1 MTLFDMSG
9 KVAIIT
15 GSSRGIGRAI
25 AERMAEH
32 GAKVVISSRKQ
43 QVCDEVAKAIN
54 DKAGKQVAL
63 AIAANIS
70 TKDDLKHLVE
80 ETNRVFGKIDTLVCN
95 AASNPYYGPQAG
107 ISDDQFRKILDNNI
121 VANHWLIS
129 LVVPQMIER
138 REGSITIISSIGGL
152 KGSTVLGAYA
162 ISKAADMQLARNLAC
177 EYGKHNIRVNCIA
190 PSLIKTDFTKPLCDN
205 PETLKASTA
214 RSPLLR
220 IGEPDEIAGAA
231 VFLAS
236 SAGTFMTGQPFGM
249 DGGATISWSRVRDA
263 VQLSSRCSAE
273 RGPIVLKQDGPG
285 ISSEPRR
292 KWRVARHR
300 GHAKSRLTPPSHKP
314 GCAAA
319 CVN

>member
-1 MTLFDMSG
+1 MNLFDMSG

-25 AERMAEH
+25 AEHMAGH
-32 GAKVVISSRKQ
+32 GARVVISSRKQ
-43 QVCDEVAKAIN
+43 QSCDEVAAEIN
-54 DKAGKQVAL
+54 ARAGKEVAL

-80 ETNRVFGKIDTLVCN
+80 EANRTFGKIDALVCN

-138 REGSITIISSIGGL
+138 KDGSITIISSIGGL
-152 KGSTVLGAYA
+152 KGSAVLGAYA

-190 PSLIKTDFTKPLCDN
+190 PGLVKTDFARALWEN

-214 RSPLLR
+214 RTPLLR

-236 SAGTFMTGQPFGM
+236 RAGSFTTGQTIVI
-249 DGGATISWSRVRDA
+249 DGGVTIS
-263 VQLSSRCSAE
+263 
-273 RGPIVLKQDGPG
+273 
-285 ISSEPRR
+285 
-292 KWRVARHR
+292 
-300 GHAKSRLTPPSHKP
+300 
-314 GCAAA
+314 
-319 CVN
+319 